1 MALGGNRR
9 CPTYPVGMARS
20 ALTLAALAT
29 SAVAGL
35 DLVGVQGFGSAGG
48 GDYDAALLTG
58 RDGRHW
64 IVRVPRSERAEA
76 EQSADL
82 VALRALSAGVRARL
96 PFSVSLFAGQ
106 APVAGTRAVVSEF
119 VYGAKVPLASIG
131 AELGASIGRAIAAVH
146 ALPTSVVADA
156 GLPQHSAG
164 DGHRAALALIDRA
177 AATGLVPA
185 ALLQRWRE
193 AGTDTGL
200 WQYTP
205 CVINGSLGS
214 DAILSSDDE
223 VTGVLDWHGLR
234 VGDPAID
241 LQWLLG
247 ADEDTVDAAFSA
259 YAAARGPLDLR
270 LRQRAALVAELEV
283 ARWLLHGTEVRSTD
297 IVDDAVE
304 MMSRLVDDVH
314 ADVMHP
320 ITPHTAPILGLD
332 DVQTLLEQTERR
344 RAAG

>member
-1 MALGGNRR
+1 
-9 CPTYPVGMARS
+9 
-20 ALTLAALAT
+20 
-29 SAVAGL
+29 VAGL
-35 DLVGVQGFGSAGG
+35 DVVGVQGFGSSGG

-82 VALRALSAGVRARL
+82 VALRALSPGVRARL
-96 PFSVSLFAGQ
+96 PFAVSSFAGQ

-119 VYGAKVPLASIG
+119 VYGAKVPLAGIG
-131 AELGASIGRAIAAVH
+131 PDLGAAIGRAIAAIH
-146 ALPTSVVADA
+146 ALPTSVVVDA
-156 GLPQHSAG
+156 GLPVHSAA

-205 CVINGSLGS
+205 VVINGSLGS
-214 DAILSSDDE
+214 DAILVAGDE

-247 ADEDTVDAAFSA
+247 AEVNTADAALSA
-259 YAAARGPLDLR
+259 YAGARGPLDLR

-283 ARWLLHGTEVRSTD
+283 ARWLLHGTEVRSTA

-304 MMSRLVDDVH
+304 MLSQLTDDVH
-314 ADVMHP
+314 RDVTNP
-320 ITPHTAPILGLD
+320 ITPQTAPILGLD
-332 DVQTLLEQTERR
+332 EVRDLLDQTERR
-344 RAAG
+344 AHSA

>member
-1 MALGGNRR
+1 
-9 CPTYPVGMARS
+9 
-20 ALTLAALAT
+20 
-29 SAVAGL
+29 VAGL
-35 DLVGVQGFGSAGG
+35 DLVGVQGFGSSGG
-48 GDYDAALLTG
+48 GDFDAALLTG

-96 PFSVSLFAGQ
+96 PFGVSSFAGQ

-119 VYGAKVPLASIG
+119 VYGGKLPLSSID
-131 AELGASIGRAIAAVH
+131 ATLGASIGRAIAALH
-146 ALPTSVVADA
+146 GLPTSVVSEA
-156 GLPQHSAG
+156 GLPQHSAA

-205 CVINGSLGS
+205 VVIHGNLAS
-214 DAILSSDDE
+214 DAVLSSE
-223 VTGVLDWHGLR
+223 GEITGVLDWHGLR

-247 ADEDTVDAAFSA
+247 AGEDTADAAFGA
-259 YAAARGPLDLR
+259 YAAARGPLDMR

-283 ARWLLHGTEVRSTD
+283 ARWLLHGTEVRSTE

-304 MMSRLVDDVH
+304 MLSQLVDDVH
-314 ADVMHP
+314 ADVTNP
-320 ITPHTAPILGLD
+320 ISPNTAPILGLD
-332 DVQTLLEQTERR
+332 EVRDLLAENERR
-344 RAAG
+344 RERSA

>member
-1 MALGGNRR
+1 
-9 CPTYPVGMARS
+9 MARS

-35 DLVGVQGFGSAGG
+35 DVVGVQGFGSSGG
-48 GDYDAALLTG
+48 GDFDAALLTG

-82 VALRALSAGVRARL
+82 VALRALSTGVRARL
-96 PFSVSLFAGQ
+96 PFSVSSFAGQ

-119 VYGAKVPLASIG
+119 VYGTKVPLASLD
-131 AELGASIGRAIAAVH
+131 AELGASIGRAIGAIH
-146 ALPTSVVADA
+146 ALPTSVVTDA
-156 GLPQHSAG
+156 GLPVHSAA

-177 AATGLVPA
+177 GATGLVPA

-193 AGTDTGL
+193 AGTDAGL

-205 CVINGSLGS
+205 VVINGSLAS
-214 DAILSSDDE
+214 DAFLSAE
-223 VTGVLDWHGLR
+223 GAVTGVIDWHGLR
-234 VGDPAID
+234 VGDPALD
-241 LQWLLG
+241 LQWLVG
-247 ADEDTVDAAFSA
+247 AAEDTVDAAFDA

-283 ARWLLHGTEVRSTD
+283 ARWLLHGTEVRATD

-314 ADVMHP
+314 ADASHP
-320 ITPHTAPILGLD
+320 ISPDTAPILGLD
-332 DVQTLLEQTERR
+332 EVRELLDRTENRR
-344 RAAG
+344 VG

>member
-1 MALGGNRR
+1 MAFDRAGE
-9 CPTYPVGMARS
+9 CPTYPVRMARS

-35 DLVGVQGFGSAGG
+35 DVAGVQAFGSSSG

-96 PFSVSLFAGQ
+96 PFSVSIFAGQ

-119 VYGAKVPLASIG
+119 VYGDKVPLGSID
-131 AELGASIGRAIAAVH
+131 AELGASVGRAIAAVH

-177 AATGLVPA
+177 AGTGLVPA

-193 AGTDTGL
+193 AGTDAGL

-205 CVINGSLGS
+205 VVIHGSLGS
-214 DAILSSDDE
+214 DAILSNGPD

-247 ADEDTVDAAFSA
+247 AAEDTVDAAFSA

-270 LRQRAALVAELEV
+270 LRQRAALIAELEV

-304 MMSRLVDDVH
+304 MLSRLVDDVH

-320 ITPHTAPILGLD
+320 ITPHTAQILGLD
-332 DVQTLLEQTERR
+332 EVQDLLEQTERR

>member
-1 MALGGNRR
+1 
-9 CPTYPVGMARS
+9 MARS

-29 SAVAGL
+29 AAVAGL
-35 DLVGVQGFGSAGG
+35 DLVGVRGFGSSGG
-48 GDYDAALLTG
+48 GDFDAALLTG

-119 VYGAKVPLASIG
+119 VYGDKMPLHRITPA
-131 AELGASIGRAIAAVH
+131 LGASIGRAIAAIH
-146 ALPTSVVADA
+146 GLPTSVVTDA
-156 GLPQHSAG
+156 GLPAHSAA

-185 ALLQRWRE
+185 TLLQRWRE
-193 AGTDTGL
+193 AGTDSGL

-205 CVINGSLGS
+205 VVVNGALAS
-214 DAILSSDDE
+214 DAILSSGDD

-234 VGDPAID
+234 VDDPALD

-259 YAAARGPLDLR
+259 YTEARGPLDLR
-270 LRQRAALVAELEV
+270 LRQRAALVAELEI
-283 ARWLLHGTEVRSTD
+283 ARWLLHGAEVRSTE

-304 MMSRLVDDVH
+304 MMSRLTDDVH
-314 ADVMHP
+314 ADVMNP
-320 ITPHTAPILGLD
+320 ITPETAPVLGLD
-332 DVQTLLEQTERR
+332 EVQELLERTERAR
-344 RAAG
+344 SA